1 MDHYTVAVCTAD
13 EISEV
18 GVDMSS
24 LYICRRGLITK
35 TFASTNTSHNICKKC
50 VLTSKLD
57 SAKLEYRSD
66 IRATDGMPEVRV
78 YMSSIWMY

>member
-24 LYICRRGLITK
+24 LYICRTGLITK
-35 TFASTNTSHNICKKC
+35 TFASINTSHNICKKC
-50 VLTSKLD
+50 VLRSKLD

-66 IRATDGMPEVRV
+66 IRATESIPEVRV

>member
-18 GVDMSS
+18 GVHMLS

-35 TFASTNTSHNICKKC
+35 TFASTNTSNNICKKC
-50 VLTSKLD
+50 VLTSKMD
-57 SAKLEYRSD
+57 SAKLEYRGD
-66 IRATDGMPEVRV
+66 TRAIDGIPEVRV